1 MRVFCRFFSS
11 FYFTSL
17 NFIAGLQLWS
27 QPKLPARRGSPLW
40 PNNEVGKAAQIPSS
54 FIVFQ
59 GYIHSFHKG
68 PLLNRDPILS
78 LWSPS
83 TALIGTAVLSSS
95 LNRVFHSEKSSFC
108 LFCGVILTQEGHT
121 WRESRFLWQQLINN
135 LIKMLMIDFN
145 GHIESPVPS
154 VQMWLPFDKVFTR
167 RCCWAGQMTKQF
179 WISFK
184 HEVLTFLP
192 LSSFFLVVAAVP
204 CCCAHVGM
212 KPFCIKTKKWNRW
225 TVEFKD
231 QGNLAQ
237 TLQLRASLS
246 CTMSEHCICF
256 LYHVMQ
262 SAATYWTD
270 PPVLFFSLWE
280 HRFAESRSALQR
292 AHVHKFHILPQPVQ
306 FAIASFEAIGSL
318 VRLACFLW
326 PFKPEQRSWNDC
338 DTCRFEVSTMR

>member
-1 MRVFCRFFSS
+1 MGWWLELTSPLHYCIYALLPPAPHKPGNRRGVLLYTASSHPVCGCRCVFFRRFFSS

-108 LFCGVILTQEGHT
+108 LFCRVILTQEGHT
-121 WRESRFLWQQLINN
+121 WRGSRFLWQQLINN
-135 LIKMLMIDFN
+135 LIKMLMIDLN
-145 GHIESPVPS
+145 GHTESPVPS
-154 VQMWLPFDKVFTR
+154 VQMWLPFDKVFTS

-179 WISFK
+179 CISFK
-184 HEVLTFLP
+184 HEVLTRLFFR
-192 LSSFFLVVAAVP
+192 SSFVLVAAVVVV
-204 CCCAHVGM
+204 HV
-212 KPFCIKTKKWNRW
+212 PEWNH
-225 TVEFKD
+225 F
-231 QGNLAQ
+231 
-237 TLQLRASLS
+237 TL
-246 CTMSEHCICF
+246 
-256 LYHVMQ
+256 
-262 SAATYWTD
+262 
-270 PPVLFFSLWE
+270 
-280 HRFAESRSALQR
+280 
-292 AHVHKFHILPQPVQ
+292 K
-306 FAIASFEAIGSL
+306 
-318 VRLACFLW
+318 
-326 PFKPEQRSWNDC
+326 
-338 DTCRFEVSTMR
+338 